1 MFPIH
6 DDTPRLH
13 GRPYVNYSL
22 IALNVII
29 FVWEIISTNF
39 FSNELKVNEIFFTY
53 GTVPDLVF
61 QGDYFALITSMFLHG
76 GVVHIIGNMV
86 FLYIFGDNIED
97 RFGHFKYLILY
108 LVWGVSAGLIHSFY
122 AVSVGGGNIPA
133 VGASGAI
140 SGVLGAYLVLFPR
153 AKIFTVITAFFIT
166 TVRIPALAY
175 IPIWFILQVVF
186 SIFNPEGGVAYL
198 AHIGGFVVGAGVSF
212 LAKLFFPSVFQG
224 HLGLSSNYLKKSS
237 KPYSR
242 QYYQDNTRHSI
253 SQPDIIEGKDY
264 YEILVELKGLRNLQN
279 LRALYEKNT
288 HTLQIFSEG
297 SLNPIVSIPLREDMH
312 ISLIQD
318 VSYRNGILRIRMLKD
333 D

>member
-29 FVWEIISTNF
+29 FVWEVITTNF
-39 FSNELKVNEIFFTY
+39 FSNPLKVNEIFYNY

-61 QGDYFALITSMFLHG
+61 QGDYFALVTSMFLHG

-108 LVWGVSAGLIHSFY
+108 LLWGIAAGIIHSFY
-122 AVSVGGGNIPA
+122 AVSVGGGEIPA

-140 SGVLGAYLVLFPR
+140 SGVLGAYLILFPR

-175 IPIWFILQVVF
+175 IPIWFILQVIF

-212 LAKLFFPSVFQG
+212 LAKSFFPSVFQG
-224 HLGLSSNYLKKSS
+224 AVGRKNTYLNKPS
-237 KPYSR
+237 KVYSR
-242 QYYQDNTRHSI
+242 GFYKNNTRNSVAN
-253 SQPDIIEGKDY
+253 PDIIEGNTY
-264 YEILVELKGLRNLQN
+264 YEILVELKGLRNIQN
-279 LRALYEKNT
+279 LRARYEAST
-288 HTLQIFSEG
+288 HSLQIFSDG
-297 SLNPIVSIPLREDMH
+297 SVNPILSIPLKEDMH

-318 VSYRNGILRIRMLKD
+318 ISYLNGILKIRMLKA
-333 D
+333 

>member
-29 FVWEIISTNF
+29 FLWEVIRTNF
-39 FSNELKVNEIFFTY
+39 FGNELMVNEIFFTY

-61 QGDYFALITSMFLHG
+61 QGDFFGLVSSMFLHG
-76 GVVHIIGNMV
+76 GIAHIIGNMV

-108 LVWGVSAGLIHSFY
+108 LFWGIAAGIIHSFY
-122 AVSVGGGNIPA
+122 AVSVGGGEIPA

-153 AKIFTVITAFFIT
+153 AKIFTIITAFFIT

-186 SIFNPEGGVAYL
+186 SILNPEGGVAYL
-198 AHIGGFVVGAGVSF
+198 AHIGGFVVGAAVSY
-212 LAKLFFPSVFQG
+212 LSKSFFPSIFQG
-224 HLGLSSNYLKKSS
+224 HIDAGPTYLKKSRS
-237 KPYSR
+237 YSR
-242 QYYQDNTRHSI
+242 GLYPDNSRHSI
-253 SQPDIIEGKDY
+253 SQPDIIEGDNY
-264 YEILVELKGLRNLQN
+264 YEILLELKGLRNILN
-279 LRALYEKNT
+279 LRAIYQEGAN
-288 HTLQIFSEG
+288 TLQIYSEG
-297 SLNPIVSIPLREDMH
+297 SPNPIISIPLREDMR
-312 ISLIQD
+312 ISIIQE
-318 VSYRNGILRIRMLKD
+318 VSYKNGILRVRLLKS
-333 D
+333 

>member
-29 FVWEIISTNF
+29 FLWEVIRTNF
-39 FSNELKVNEIFFTY
+39 FGNELMVNEIFFTY

-61 QGDYFALITSMFLHG
+61 QGDFFGLVSSMFLHG
-76 GVVHIIGNMV
+76 GIAHIIGNMV

-108 LVWGVSAGLIHSFY
+108 LFWGIAAGIIHSLY
-122 AVSVGGGNIPA
+122 AVSVGGGEIPA

-153 AKIFTVITAFFIT
+153 AKIFTIITAFFIT

-186 SIFNPEGGVAYL
+186 SILNPEGGVAYL
-198 AHIGGFVVGAGVSF
+198 AHIGGFVVGAAVSY
-212 LAKLFFPSVFQG
+212 LSKSFFPSIFQG
-224 HLGLSSNYLKKSS
+224 HIDAGPTYLKKSRS
-237 KPYSR
+237 YSR
-242 QYYQDNTRHSI
+242 GLYPDNSRHSI
-253 SQPDIIEGKDY
+253 SQPDIIEGDNY
-264 YEILVELKGLRNLQN
+264 YEILLELKGLRNILN
-279 LRALYEKNT
+279 LRAIYQEGAN
-288 HTLQIFSEG
+288 TLQIYSEG
-297 SLNPIVSIPLREDMH
+297 SPNPIVSIPLREDMH
-312 ISLIQD
+312 ISIIQD
-318 VSYRNGILRIRMLKD
+318 VSYKNGILRVRLLKS
-333 D
+333 

>member
-29 FVWEIISTNF
+29 FLWEVIRTNF
-39 FSNELKVNEIFFTY
+39 FGNELMVNEIFFTY

-61 QGDYFALITSMFLHG
+61 QGDFFGLVSSMFLHG
-76 GVVHIIGNMV
+76 GIAHIIGNMV

-108 LVWGVSAGLIHSFY
+108 LLWGIAAGIIHSLY
-122 AVSVGGGNIPA
+122 AVSVGGGEIPA

-153 AKIFTVITAFFIT
+153 AKIFTIITAFFIT

-186 SIFNPEGGVAYL
+186 SILNPEGGVAYL
-198 AHIGGFVVGAGVSF
+198 AHIGGFVVGAAVSY
-212 LAKLFFPSVFQG
+212 LSKSFFPSIFQG
-224 HLGLSSNYLKKSS
+224 HIDAGPTYLKKSRS
-237 KPYSR
+237 YSR
-242 QYYQDNTRHSI
+242 GLYPDNSRHSI
-253 SQPDIIEGKDY
+253 SQPDIIEGDNY
-264 YEILVELKGLRNLQN
+264 YEILLELKGLRNILN
-279 LRALYEKNT
+279 LRAIYQEGAN
-288 HTLQIFSEG
+288 TLQIYSEG
-297 SLNPIVSIPLREDMH
+297 SPNPIVSIPLREDMH
-312 ISLIQD
+312 ISIIQD
-318 VSYRNGILRIRMLKD
+318 VSYKNGILRVRLLKS
-333 D
+333 

>member
-22 IALNVII
+22 IAINVII
-29 FVWEIISTNF
+29 FIWEVVATNF
-39 FSNELKVNEIFFTY
+39 FNNQLKVNEIFYNY

-61 QGDYFALITSMFLHG
+61 QGDYFALVTSMFLHG

-108 LVWGVSAGLIHSFY
+108 LFWGIAAGIIHSFY
-122 AVSVGGGNIPA
+122 AVSVGGGDIPA

-140 SGVLGAYLVLFPR
+140 SGVLGAYLILFPR

-175 IPIWFILQVVF
+175 IPIWFILQIIF

-212 LAKLFFPSVFQG
+212 LAKTFFPSVFQG
-224 HLGLSSNYLKKSS
+224 SVGGKKTYLNKSP
-237 KPYSR
+237 KVYSR
-242 QYYQDNTRHSI
+242 GFYKNNTRNSVSH
-253 SQPDIIEGKDY
+253 PDIIESDTY
-264 YEILVELKGLRNLQN
+264 YEILVELKGLRNIQN
-279 LRALYEKNT
+279 LRALYEAST
-288 HTLQIFSEG
+288 HSLQIFSDG
-297 SLNPIVSIPLREDMH
+297 SVNPILSIPLRENMH

-318 VSYRNGILRIRMLKD
+318 VSYLNGILKIRMLKG
-333 D
+333 

>member
-29 FVWEIISTNF
+29 FIWEVIRTNF
-39 FSNELKVNEIFFTY
+39 FSNELMVNEIFFTY

-61 QGDYFALITSMFLHG
+61 QGDFFGLVSSMFLHG
-76 GVVHIIGNMV
+76 GIAHIIGNMV

-108 LVWGVSAGLIHSFY
+108 LFWGIAAGIIHSLY
-122 AVSVGGGNIPA
+122 AVSVGGGEIPA

-153 AKIFTVITAFFIT
+153 AKIFTIITAFFIT

-186 SIFNPEGGVAYL
+186 SILNPEGGVAYL
-198 AHIGGFVVGAGVSF
+198 AHIGGFVVGAAVSY
-212 LAKLFFPSVFQG
+212 LSKSFFPSIFQG
-224 HLGLSSNYLKKSS
+224 HIDAGPTYLKKSRS
-237 KPYSR
+237 YSR
-242 QYYQDNTRHSI
+242 GLYPDNSRHSI
-253 SQPDIIEGKDY
+253 SQPDIIEGDNY
-264 YEILVELKGLRNLQN
+264 YEILLELKGLRNILN
-279 LRALYEKNT
+279 LRAIYQEGAN
-288 HTLQIFSEG
+288 TLQIYSEG
-297 SLNPIVSIPLREDMH
+297 SPNPIVSIPLREDMR
-312 ISLIQD
+312 ISIIEE
-318 VSYRNGILRIRMLKD
+318 VSYKNGILRVRLLKS
-333 D
+333 

>member
-29 FVWEIISTNF
+29 FLWEVIRTNF
-39 FSNELKVNEIFFTY
+39 FGNELMVNEIFFTY

-61 QGDYFALITSMFLHG
+61 QGDFFGLVSSMFLHG
-76 GVVHIIGNMV
+76 GIAHIIGNMV

-108 LVWGVSAGLIHSFY
+108 LFWGIAAGIIHSLY
-122 AVSVGGGNIPA
+122 AVSVGGGEIPA

-153 AKIFTVITAFFIT
+153 AKIFTIITAFFIT

-186 SIFNPEGGVAYL
+186 SILNPEGGVAYL
-198 AHIGGFVVGAGVSF
+198 AHIGGFVVGAAVSY
-212 LAKLFFPSVFQG
+212 LSKSFFPSIFQG
-224 HLGLSSNYLKKSS
+224 HIDAGPTYLKKSR
-237 KPYSR
+237 PYFR
-242 QYYQDNTRHSI
+242 GLYPDNSRHSI
-253 SQPDIIEGKDY
+253 SQPDIIEGDNY
-264 YEILVELKGLRNLQN
+264 YEILLELKGLRNILN
-279 LRALYEKNT
+279 LRAIYQEGAN
-288 HTLQIFSEG
+288 TLQIYSEG
-297 SLNPIVSIPLREDMH
+297 SPNPIVSIPLREDMH
-312 ISLIQD
+312 ISIIQD
-318 VSYRNGILRIRMLKD
+318 VSYKNGILRVRLLKS
-333 D
+333 

>member
-29 FVWEIISTNF
+29 FLWEVIRTNF
-39 FSNELKVNEIFFTY
+39 FSNELMVNEIFFTY

-61 QGDYFALITSMFLHG
+61 QGDFFGLVSSMFLHG
-76 GVVHIIGNMV
+76 GIAHIIGNMV

-108 LVWGVSAGLIHSFY
+108 LFWGIAAGIIHSLY
-122 AVSVGGGNIPA
+122 AVSVGGGEIPA

-153 AKIFTVITAFFIT
+153 AKIFTIITAFFIT

-186 SIFNPEGGVAYL
+186 SILNPEGGVAYL
-198 AHIGGFVVGAGVSF
+198 AHIGGFVVGAAVSY
-212 LAKLFFPSVFQG
+212 LSKSFFPSIFQG
-224 HLGLSSNYLKKSS
+224 HIDAGPTYLKKSRS
-237 KPYSR
+237 YSR
-242 QYYQDNTRHSI
+242 GLYPDNSRHSI
-253 SQPDIIEGKDY
+253 SQPDIIEGDNY
-264 YEILVELKGLRNLQN
+264 YEILLELKGLRNILN
-279 LRALYEKNT
+279 LRAIYQEGAN
-288 HTLQIFSEG
+288 TLQIYSEG
-297 SLNPIVSIPLREDMH
+297 SPNPIVSIPLREDMH
-312 ISLIQD
+312 ISIIQD
-318 VSYRNGILRIRMLKD
+318 VSYKNGILRVRLLKS
-333 D
+333 

>member
-29 FVWEIISTNF
+29 FIWEVIRTNF
-39 FSNELKVNEIFFTY
+39 FSNELMVNEIFFTY

-61 QGDYFALITSMFLHG
+61 QGDFFGLVSSMFIHG
-76 GVVHIIGNMV
+76 GIAHIIGNMV

-108 LVWGVSAGLIHSFY
+108 LFWGIAAGIIHSLY
-122 AVSVGGGNIPA
+122 AVSVGGGEIPA

-153 AKIFTVITAFFIT
+153 AKIFTIITAFFIT

-186 SIFNPEGGVAYL
+186 SILNPEGGVAYL
-198 AHIGGFVVGAGVSF
+198 AHIGGFVVGAAVSY
-212 LAKLFFPSVFQG
+212 LSKSFFPSIFQG
-224 HLGLSSNYLKKSS
+224 HIDAGPTYLKKSRS
-237 KPYSR
+237 YSR
-242 QYYQDNTRHSI
+242 GLYPDNSRHSI
-253 SQPDIIEGKDY
+253 SQPDIIEGDNY
-264 YEILVELKGLRNLQN
+264 YEILLELKGLRNILN
-279 LRALYEKNT
+279 LRAIYQEGAN
-288 HTLQIFSEG
+288 TLQIYSEG
-297 SLNPIVSIPLREDMH
+297 SPNPIVSIPLREDMH
-312 ISLIQD
+312 ISIIQD
-318 VSYRNGILRIRMLKD
+318 VSYKNGILRVRLLKS
-333 D
+333 

>member
-22 IALNVII
+22 IAINVII
-29 FVWEIISTNF
+29 FIWEVVATNF
-39 FSNELKVNEIFFTY
+39 FSNPLKVNEIFYNY

-61 QGDYFALITSMFLHG
+61 QGDYFALVTSMFLHG
-76 GVVHIIGNMV
+76 GVIHIIGNMV

-108 LVWGVSAGLIHSFY
+108 LFWGIAAGIIHSFY
-122 AVSVGGGNIPA
+122 AVSVGGGDIPA

-140 SGVLGAYLVLFPR
+140 SGVLGAYLILFPR

-175 IPIWFILQVVF
+175 IPIWFILQVIF

-212 LAKLFFPSVFQG
+212 LAKSFFPSLFQG
-224 HLGLSSNYLKKSS
+224 SVGRKNTYLNKPS
-237 KPYSR
+237 KVYSR
-242 QYYQDNTRHSI
+242 GFYKNNTRNSV
-253 SQPDIIEGKDY
+253 SNPDIIEGNNY
-264 YEILVELKGLRNLQN
+264 YEVLVELKGLRNIQN
-279 LRALYEKNT
+279 LRASYE
-288 HTLQIFSEG
+288 
-297 SLNPIVSIPLREDMH
+297 
-312 ISLIQD
+312 
-318 VSYRNGILRIRMLKD
+318 
-333 D
+333 